1 MKITEEMVDT
11 ISALSRLKLPEEEK
25 VRMAGELERILEYV
39 EVLNT
44 LDTAAVERM
53 SHVFPV
59 KYVFRADVLEPSAD
73 RRDLLRNA
81 PIPDEEAFLVPKTVE

>member
-25 VRMAGELERILEYV
+25 VKMAAELEQIIGYM
-39 EVLNT
+39 EVLNI
-44 LDTAAVERM
+44 LDTSGVEPM

-59 KYVFRADVLEPSAD
+59 KNVFRADVVEPSAD

>member
-44 LDTAAVERM
+44 LDTAAVEPM

-59 KYVFRADVLEPSAD
+59 KNVMRADDVAPSFD
-73 RRDLLRNA
+73 RAELLKNA
-81 PIPDEEAFLVPKTVE
+81 PATDGETFLVPRAVE

>member
-11 ISALSRLKLPEEEK
+11 ISALSRLKLEEEK

-44 LDTAAVERM
+44 LDTAAVEPM

-59 KYVFRADVLEPSAD
+59 KNVFRADVVEPSAD